1 MNDTPERIDTLE
13 AKIAFQEDTIASL
26 NEALVGQQARI
37 DRLEKVLQMVVR
49 EVKQAAGGDTPLQA
63 EPPPPHY

>member
-1 MNDTPERIDTLE
+1 MDDTPQRIDTLE

-26 NEALVGQQARI
+26 NEALIGQQTRI
-37 DRLEKVLQMVVR
+37 DRLEQLLHMVIREVEQTSSGDAVLQN
-49 EVKQAAGGDTPLQA
+49 

>member
-13 AKIAFQEDTIASL
+13 AKLAFQEDTIASL
-26 NEALVGQQARI
+26 NDALIGQQARI
-37 DRLEKVLQMVVR
+37 DRLEQMLHMVIR
-49 EVKQAAGGDTPLQA
+49 EVEQATGDDTPSQA